1 MSLSSIY
8 NPDIVKYA
16 HVVQMVRKNGKDNH
30 IVKYIIPEG
39 IKLIP
44 EGLYPDYPPSFSPR
58 NISGG
63 RKVESLICIVRVKK
77 VASSGLFFGFFSVF
91 GGFRRILAVL
101 AVFGLSVFITVQ
113 IN

>member
-1 MSLSSIY
+1 MYL
-8 NPDIVKYA
+8 
-16 HVVQMVRKNGKDNH
+16 
-30 IVKYIIPEG
+30 IPEG

-77 VASSGLFFGFFSVF
+77 SSVVWSFFWIFFGFWRISADFS
-91 GGFRRILAVL
+91 GFSGFWIICIYYSPNQLIFL
-101 AVFGLSVFITVQ
+101 PE
-113 IN
+113 

>member
-1 MSLSSIY
+1 MLNYEI
-8 NPDIVKYA
+8 D
-16 HVVQMVRKNGKDNH
+16 R
-30 IVKYIIPEG
+30 IIPEG

-77 VASSGLFFGFFSVF
+77 VASSALFFGFFSVF